1 MAVVTR
7 LVATESFRDVPR
19 GGRHRVVEL
28 LAKFEVPRNGRT
40 GNYFPYRIAKFNAKS
55 PCPKVFIT
63 SNAWHA

>member
-19 GGRHRVVEL
+19 GGRDRVVEL

-40 GNYFPYRIAKFNAKS
+40 GNYFPLSHRE
-55 PCPKVFIT
+55 VRR
-63 SNAWHA
+63 